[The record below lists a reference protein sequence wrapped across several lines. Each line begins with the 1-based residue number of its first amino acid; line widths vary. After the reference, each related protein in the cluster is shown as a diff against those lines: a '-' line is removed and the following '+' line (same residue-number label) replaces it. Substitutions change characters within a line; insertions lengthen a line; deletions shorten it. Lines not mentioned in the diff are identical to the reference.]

1 MILGE
6 QQVTESTSKLGKS
19 KLGESKLGESKQ
31 WSDPMYA
38 SILITLA
45 LSSTQPYPEE
55 FETTVYTEET
65 EITYDDLVVDVHGY
79 KVPTR
84 SAFRGWM
91 LLNHAEDK
99 VKGRLG
105 NRLKDAGVTTKYA
118 IAFSAT
124 SRNRLGNE

>member
-1 MILGE
+1 
-6 QQVTESTSKLGKS
+6 
-19 KLGESKLGESKQ
+19 
-31 WSDPMYA
+31 MYA

-45 LSSTQPYPEE
+45 LSTTQPYPEE
-55 FETTVYTEET
+55 FERLYTEET

-99 VKGRLG
+99 VREIG
-105 NRLKDAGVTTKYA
+105 
-118 IAFSAT
+118 
-124 SRNRLGNE
+124 